1 MLAGLSLLTFSV
13 VNGTRRPAGHE
24 SKCRQCE
31 CLRTT
36 WKEELQLLTLLTRI
50 SSSNSIIFSLV
61 SQAPLNPGR
70 AFQVGLIRDSRFI
83 STIRTNPTTGLVPPT
98 RRTLRPLTTV
108 TRAGPARC
116 WLPETQHAAPD
127 ERPAGSFQA
136 QTMAAVGG
144 SHALVEELKR
154 EKMSCTQ
161 AAACSQS
168 CIGRRQAQR
177 VFRAL
182 V

>member
-1 MLAGLSLLTFSV
+1 MLAGLWLLTFSV

-31 CLRTT
+31 DQACLRTT
-36 WKEELQLLTLLTRI
+36 WKEELQLLTRI
-50 SSSNSIIFSLV
+50 SSSNSIIFSLF

-108 TRAGPARC
+108 TRADASKVRAELHRIHPDAD
-116 WLPETQHAAPD
+116 APV
-127 ERPAGSFQA
+127 EPPAGLFPGA
-136 QTMAAVGG
+136 
-144 SHALVEELKR
+144 
-154 EKMSCTQ
+154 
-161 AAACSQS
+161 SQ
-168 CIGRRQAQR
+168 
-177 VFRAL
+177 
-182 V
+182 